1 MVQEKTKKRERET
14 ERNRDRVT
22 EAKRQRLRA
31 VGRQR
36 ASELAVPL
44 ISFGPLPHQED

>member
-22 EAKRQRLRA
+22 EAKRQRLWA
-31 VGRQR
+31 VGRQTE
-36 ASELAVPL
+36 SELAGPL
-44 ISFGPLPHQED
+44 ISLGPLPRQED